1 MKILELTPN
10 AKIKAEEQVQAT
22 DQQAVILTWGNKPV
36 AALLP
41 MADKLEHLA
50 QFDQVIQ
57 SEENV
62 TLTIGGRPVAI
73 IQPQVT
79 LVLIE
84 TEETD
89 LKSVSLSTNPQ
100 FLKLIERSRQRH
112 EIEGGISS
120 EEMRRRLGL
129 QQ

>member
-1 MKILELTPN
+1 MKTVELTPN
-10 AKIKAEEQVQAT
+10 VKIETERQTQAV

-73 IQPQVT
+73 IQPLVP

-84 TEETD
+84 AEETD
-89 LKSVSLSTNPQ
+89 LESVSLSTNPQ
-100 FLKLIERSRQRH
+100 FLELIERSRQRH

-120 EEMRRRLGL
+120 EEMRRRLGS
-129 QQ
+129 

>member
-1 MKILELTPN
+1 MKTLELTPDV
-10 AKIKAEEQVQAT
+10 KIKAEERMQAA

-41 MADKLEHLA
+41 MADKLGHLA

-57 SEENV
+57 SEESV
-62 TLTIGGRPVAI
+62 TLTVGGRPVAI
-73 IQPQVT
+73 IQPLVP

-84 TEETD
+84 AEETD
-89 LKSVSLSTNPQ
+89 LESVSLSTNPQ
-100 FLKLIERSRQRH
+100 FLELIERSRQRH
-112 EIEGGISS
+112 KVEGGISS

-129 QQ
+129 